1 MADIDYLRYLRFNDS
16 LHEIND
22 KIVLMLKRL
31 LIRNK
36 FFLPLVTIPIIL
48 SFVGLIFIFEASAV
62 NSSRQ
67 FGDSFHY
74 LKSQVI
80 WIFLGLIIMTIF
92 SLVDYRKL
100 YFISF
105 ISLILTVIL
114 LVVVLIPGIGSTAGG
129 ARRWI
134 DFGSFNLQPTE
145 LAKFSI
151 IIYLS
156 SWFTN
161 KEKKRFLPFVTLI
174 GFLVFL
180 VILQPDMGTAIIIFL
195 LSLTIYYFSGAN
207 LMDFVVILGGAL
219 ISFYILIKTSP
230 YRFNRLLAFFNPA
243 IDPLGISYHINQIFI
258 SLSSGGLFGRGFGA
272 SRQKYLFLPEAHT
285 DSIFAIIGEEYGF
298 IGALVLISVYLVF
311 IYKIYHLIRLAPDRL
326 SKLTLIGIFA
336 FFNLQFIVNLSG
348 IVGLFPITGVPLPF
362 LSYGGSNL
370 LISFALIGIMLNI
383 EKKIGRI

>member
-1 MADIDYLRYLRFNDS
+1 
-16 LHEIND
+16 
-22 KIVLMLKRL
+22 MLKKL
-31 LIRNK
+31 FIRNR
-36 FFLPLVTIPIIL
+36 FFFPLLTIPIIL
-48 SFVGLIFIFEASAV
+48 SLIGLIFIFEASAV
-62 NSSRQ
+62 NSARQ
-67 FGDSFHY
+67 FGDSLHY
-74 LKSQVI
+74 LKSQIV
-80 WIFLGLIIMTIF
+80 WIFLAITLMIIF
-92 SLVDYRKL
+92 SLTDYRKL
-100 YFISF
+100 YLLSF
-105 ISLILTVIL
+105 FSLIATIIL
-114 LVVVLIPGIGSTAGG
+114 LVVVLIPGIGFKAGG

-134 DFGSFNLQPTE
+134 DFGLFNLQPTE

-180 VILQPDMGTAIIIFL
+180 IILQPNMGTAIIVFL

-207 LMDFVVILGGAL
+207 LIDFIVILGGAL
-219 ISFYILIKTSP
+219 VSFYFLIKTSP
-230 YRFNRLLAFFNPA
+230 YRFDRLLAFFNPT

-298 IGALVLISVYLVF
+298 IGALVLISIYFVF

-326 SKLTLIGIFA
+326 SKLITIGIFA
-336 FFNLQFIVNLSG
+336 FFNLQFIINLAG
-348 IVGLFPITGVPLPF
+348 IVGLLPITGVPLPF

-370 LISFALIGIMLNI
+370 LTSFALIGIMMNI
-383 EKKIGRI
+383 EKKIKI